1 LPHLAPFP
9 WVFLPASSFTLT
21 GTLLG
26 LRLHSRAFLDLLS
39 SVPLPSMTSGDGAET
54 RYALHP
60 LHREDPGGLVV
71 DGLGGY
77 TIQSSMNIYI
87 PMISLCFP
95 YYFQMISLLFPYS
108 VLIIYLLFTYYFHI
122 GSHYFL
128 LISLLY
134 PHNFPII
141 KLCSYYF
148 PIVSLSFLF
157 GWLNHGFNHHFRI
170 FLGPITNSVDMIRS
184 SFQQVSSAILVV

>member
-1 LPHLAPFP
+1 MYYNYIYIYYIPCNLPHLAPFP

-39 SVPLPSMTSGDGAET
+39 SVPRPSMTSGDGAET

-60 LHREDPGGLVV
+60 LHREDPGGLVA
-71 DGLGGY
+71 DD
-77 TIQSSMNIYI
+77 I
-87 PMISLCFP
+87 PMISPWCP
-95 YYFQMISLLFPYS
+95 YSLLFPYS

-128 LISLLY
+128 FISLLY

-141 KLCSYYF
+141 KLCPYYF

-157 GWLNHGFNHHFRI
+157 GWLTHGFNHHFRI
-170 FLGPITNSVDMIRS
+170 FFGPITNSVDMIRS

>member
-1 LPHLAPFP
+1 MYIIYYNYIYIYIYICNTYTYTYIYIYYIPCNLPHLAPFP

-39 SVPLPSMTSGDGAET
+39 SVPRPSMTSGDGAET

-87 PMISLCFP
+87 PMISLRFP
-95 YYFQMISLLFPYS
+95 YWFPDDFPIISVFCSYYLP
-108 VLIIYLLFTYYFHI
+108 IIYLLFPYWFPLLPFD
-122 GSHYFL
+122 FL
-128 LISLLY
+128 IIS
-134 PHNFPII
+134 P
-141 KLCSYYF
+141 
-148 PIVSLSFLF
+148 
-157 GWLNHGFNHHFRI
+157 
-170 FLGPITNSVDMIRS
+170 
-184 SFQQVSSAILVV
+184 